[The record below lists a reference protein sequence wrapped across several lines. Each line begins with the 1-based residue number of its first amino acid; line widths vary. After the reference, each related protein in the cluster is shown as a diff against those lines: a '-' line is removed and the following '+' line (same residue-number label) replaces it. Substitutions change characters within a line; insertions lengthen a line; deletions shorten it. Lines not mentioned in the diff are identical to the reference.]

1 MLLILLILAKEN
13 PFLMKKHI
21 PNLFTLL
28 NLFSGV
34 LAVLMASTDRLV
46 PAAGFVLLGIFFDFF
61 DGFFAR
67 KFNIQGEL
75 GKQLDSL
82 ADVVTSGVV
91 PGIIMFQLLL
101 HTAHESYFMELSCE
115 EGSWSTFDETF
126 FYFLPFTGLLIPL
139 AAAYRLAN
147 FNIDERQSDSFIG
160 LPTPAFAIFVIS
172 LPLIL
177 NYGGSSLA
185 SIWIQ
190 NTYVLIGI
198 TLLGCYLMNANIPL
212 FALKFKSYGWKG
224 NEVQYI
230 FLLLSILLLAVLK
243 LVGVP
248 LIIVLYILLSVINNR
263 RAQKEKPGS

>member
-1 MLLILLILAKEN
+1 
-13 PFLMKKHI
+13 MKKYI

-28 NLFSGV
+28 NLFSGL
-34 LAVLMASTDRLV
+34 LAILMASSDRLV
-46 PAAGFVLLGIFFDFF
+46 AAAGFVLLGIFFDFF

-101 HTAHESYFMELSCE
+101 HTARESWFMELSCE

-126 FYFLPFTGLLIPL
+126 YYFIPFVGLFIPL

-147 FNIDERQSDSFIG
+147 FNIDERQTDSFIG

-177 NYGGSSLA
+177 VYDEA
-185 SIWIQ
+185 SFLTGWIQ
-190 NTYVLIGI
+190 STYVLIGI
-198 TLLGCYLMNANIPL
+198 TLSGCYLMNANIPL
-212 FALKFKSYGWKG
+212 FSLKFKSYGWKG
-224 NEVQYI
+224 NEFPYV
-230 FLLLSILLLAVLK
+230 FLALSVLLLLLFK

-248 LIIVLYILLSVINNR
+248 MIILLYVVMSLIQNQIASNTSIEN
-263 RAQKEKPGS
+263 KKPGN

>member
-1 MLLILLILAKEN
+1 
-13 PFLMKKHI
+13 MKKYI

-34 LAVLMASTDRLV
+34 LAILMAASDRLV
-46 PAAGFVLLGIFFDFF
+46 AAAGFVLLGIFFDFF

-67 KFNIQGEL
+67 KFNVQGEL

-91 PGIIMFQLLL
+91 PGIVMFQLLL
-101 HTAHESYFMELSCE
+101 HTVRDRWFMELSCE

-126 FYFLPFTGLLIPL
+126 YYFIPFIGLVIPL

-147 FNIDERQSDSFIG
+147 FNIDERQTDSFIG

-177 NYGGSSLA
+177 AYDTGSFLA
-185 SIWIQ
+185 NWIQ
-190 NTYVLIGI
+190 STYVLIGI
-198 TLLGCYLMNANIPL
+198 TLAGCYMMNANLPL
-212 FALKFKSYGWKG
+212 FSLKFKSYGWKG
-224 NEVQYI
+224 NEFPYV
-230 FLLLSILLLAVLK
+230 FLTLSAVL
-243 LVGVP
+243 LFLFNLAGTP
-248 LIIVLYILLSVINNR
+248 MIIVLYVIMSLIQNKLVGDKSVEN
-263 RAQKEKPGS
+263 KKPGN

>member
-1 MLLILLILAKEN
+1 
-13 PFLMKKHI
+13 MKKHI

-28 NLFSGV
+28 NLFSGM
-34 LAVLMASTDRLV
+34 LAVLMAATDRLI

-101 HTAHESYFMELSCE
+101 HAAKESWFMELSCE
-115 EGSWSTFDETF
+115 KGSWSTFDETF
-126 FYFLPFTGLLIPL
+126 YYFIPFIGLLIPL
-139 AAAYRLAN
+139 ASAFRLAN
-147 FNIDERQSDSFIG
+147 FNIDERQTNSFIG
-160 LPTPAFAIFVIS
+160 LPTPAFSIFIIS

-177 NYGGSSLA
+177 TYAETSFFAG
-185 SIWIQ
+185 WIQ
-190 NTYVLIGI
+190 NTYFLVGV
-198 TLLGCYLMNANIPL
+198 TLLGCYMMNANIPL
-212 FALKFKSYGWKG
+212 FSLKFKTYGWKG
-224 NEVQYI
+224 NEIQYV
-230 FLLLSILLLAVLK
+230 FLGLSALFLAVLQ

-248 LIIVLYILLSVINNR
+248 LIIVLYVLISVIQNKRHSKNP
-263 RAQKEKPGS
+263 K

>member
-1 MLLILLILAKEN
+1 
-13 PFLMKKHI
+13 MKKHI

-28 NLFSGV
+28 NLFSGM

-46 PAAGFVLLGIFFDFF
+46 AASGFVLLGIFFDFF

-101 HTAHESYFMELSCE
+101 HSARERWFMELSCE
-115 EGSWSTFDETF
+115 EGSWRSFDETF
-126 FYFLPFTGLLIPL
+126 FYFIPFVGLLIPL

-147 FNIDERQSDSFIG
+147 FNIDERQTDSFIG
-160 LPTPAFAIFVIS
+160 LPTPAFSLLVIS

-177 NYGGSSLA
+177 NYSEGSSMA
-185 SIWIQ
+185 FWIQ
-190 NTYVLIGI
+190 NTWVLIGI

-212 FALKFKSYGWKG
+212 FSLKFKSYGWSD
-224 NEVQYI
+224 NQVQYI
-230 FLLLSILLLAVLK
+230 FLGLSALMLIFFKLA
-243 LVGVP
+243 GVP
-248 LIIVLYILLSVINNR
+248 FIIVSYVIISMIHNKLGSN
-263 RAQKEKPGS
+263 KKPGN

>member
-1 MLLILLILAKEN
+1 
-13 PFLMKKHI
+13 MKKYI

-34 LAVLMASTDRLV
+34 LAILMAASDRLV
-46 PAAGFVLLGIFFDFF
+46 AAAGFVLLGIFFDFF

-67 KFNIQGEL
+67 KFNVQGEL

-91 PGIIMFQLLL
+91 PGIVMFQLLL
-101 HTAHESYFMELSCE
+101 HTVRDRWFMELSCE

-126 FYFLPFTGLLIPL
+126 YYFIPFIGLVIPL

-147 FNIDERQSDSFIG
+147 FNIDERQTDSFIG

-177 NYGGSSLA
+177 AYDPGSFLA
-185 SIWIQ
+185 NWIQ
-190 NTYVLIGI
+190 STYVLIGI
-198 TLLGCYLMNANIPL
+198 TLAGCYMMNANLPL
-212 FALKFKSYGWKG
+212 FSLKFKSYGWKG
-224 NEVQYI
+224 NEFPYV
-230 FLLLSILLLAVLK
+230 FLTLSAVL
-243 LVGVP
+243 LFLFNLAGTP
-248 LIIVLYILLSVINNR
+248 MIIVLYVIMSLIQNKLVGDKSVEN
-263 RAQKEKPGS
+263 KKPGN

>member
-1 MLLILLILAKEN
+1 
-13 PFLMKKHI
+13 MKKHI

-28 NLFSGV
+28 NLFSGM
-34 LAVLMASTDRLV
+34 LGVLMASSDRLV
-46 PAAGFVLLGIFFDFF
+46 AAAGFVLLGIFFDFF

-67 KFNIQGEL
+67 KLNVHGDL

-101 HTAHESYFMELSCE
+101 HTVRDSYFKELSCE

-126 FYFLPFTGLLIPL
+126 YYFIPFTGLLITL

-147 FNIDERQSDSFIG
+147 FNIDVRQSDSFIG

-177 NYGGSSLA
+177 AYDESSWVA
-185 SIWIQ
+185 GWIQ

-198 TLLGCYLMNANIPL
+198 TLAGCYLMNANLPL
-212 FALKFKSYGWKG
+212 FSLKFKSYGWRG
-224 NEVQYI
+224 NEFPYV
-230 FLLLSILLLAVLK
+230 FLALSALMLLLFN

-248 LIIVLYILLSVINNR
+248 LIIVLYILMSIIQNFLDSD
-263 RAQKEKPGS
+263 

>member
-1 MLLILLILAKEN
+1 
-13 PFLMKKHI
+13 MKKHI

-28 NLFSGV
+28 NLFSGM
-34 LAVLMASTDRLV
+34 LAVLMAASDRLV
-46 PAAGFVLLGIFFDFF
+46 AAAGFVLLGIFFDFF

-67 KFNIQGEL
+67 KFKIEGEL

-101 HTAHESYFMELSCE
+101 HTARESWFMELSCE

-126 FYFLPFTGLLIPL
+126 FYFIPFIGLLIPL
-139 AAAYRLAN
+139 AAAFRLAN
-147 FNIDERQSDSFIG
+147 FNIDERQTDSFIG
-160 LPTPAFAIFVIS
+160 LPTPAFSIFVIS

-177 NYGGSSLA
+177 TYEEGSFLA
-185 SIWIQ
+185 SWIQ

-198 TLLGCYLMNANIPL
+198 TLAGCYLMNANIPL
-212 FALKFKSYGWKG
+212 FSLKFKSYGWKG
-224 NEVQYI
+224 NEFQYV
-230 FLLLSILLLAVLK
+230 FLVLSVLLLLVFR

-248 LIIVLYILLSVINNR
+248 LIIISYVLISIAQNR
-263 RAQKEKPGS
+263 LAGENKKTGQ

>member
-1 MLLILLILAKEN
+1 
-13 PFLMKKHI
+13 MKKYI

-28 NLFSGV
+28 NLFSGL
-34 LAVLMASTDRLV
+34 LAILMASSDRLV
-46 PAAGFVLLGIFFDFF
+46 AAAGFVLLGIFFDFF

-101 HTAHESYFMELSCE
+101 HTARDSWFMELSCE

-126 FYFLPFTGLLIPL
+126 YYFIPFAGLFIPL

-147 FNIDERQSDSFIG
+147 FNIDERQTDSFIG

-177 NYGGSSLA
+177 AYNEGSFLTG
-185 SIWIQ
+185 WIQ
-190 NTYVLIGI
+190 STYVLIGI
-198 TLLGCYLMNANIPL
+198 TLAGCYLMNANIPL
-212 FALKFKSYGWKG
+212 FSLKFKSYGWKG
-224 NEVQYI
+224 NEFPYVFLALSVL
-230 FLLLSILLLAVLK
+230 FLLLFK

-248 LIIVLYILLSVINNR
+248 MIIVLYVVMSLIQNQLASNNSI
-263 RAQKEKPGS
+263 KNKKPGN